1 MLLDSHTAQVAQL
14 SFEQQKCGN
23 VHGANYILEQLLGSA
38 SHVLVVDEMCSIQEE
53 LFQVDFLQGTM
64 CITFMARSFFCNR
77 DKQTFG
83 KTYLVPSVQ
92 DYCPKSD
99 HTFVASGC
107 LYQAHAP
114 IQFSDTLGAT
124 TCGIGCLVEWLIC
137 SMGKLNYITCMCY
150 FGLKNGRIIF
160 AVLFEQCDPGINHA
174 FNSLVYL
181 LEKRFRMA
189 VNNVDM
195 KKTWYLDNKL
205 PISEAIGGV
214 VHTRV
219 HGWRYNDLMFILP
232 DDAWCI
238 SYVQTYLRKLSR
250 YDKIIE
256 DQAKLTATYKSTGID
271 IQLAS
276 SGILL
281 FVPLL
286 PVYWYCTLT
295 DTTRKGMEIIAHYY
309 LSLQSEDPP
318 QDISC
323 LVKICEI
330 ILVSTVTHTV

>member
-38 SHVLVVDEMCSIQEE
+38 SHVMVVDEMCSIQEE

-195 KKTWYLDNKL
+195 K
-205 PISEAIGGV
+205 I
-214 VHTRV
+214 
-219 HGWRYNDLMFILP
+219 HG
-232 DDAWCI
+232 
-238 SYVQTYLRKLSR
+238 T
-250 YDKIIE
+250 
-256 DQAKLTATYKSTGID
+256 LTAN
-271 IQLAS
+271 
-276 SGILL
+276 
-281 FVPLL
+281 
-286 PVYWYCTLT
+286 C
-295 DTTRKGMEIIAHYY
+295 
-309 LSLQSEDPP
+309 LSLKQ
-318 QDISC
+318 
-323 LVKICEI
+323 
-330 ILVSTVTHTV
+330 